1 MLLNDCIWRKIM
13 HGVKI
18 LHLSIH
24 HHRFMKMW
32 KNVDENIYYGN
43 KQFYT
48 AYYIFWFHIYNNIS
62 HSSPIQVKIIELST
76 ILKTLNVWN
85 VWTKLISLK
94 TSFPVKFLTTFY
106 FVEAR
111 NQPTKNCRHLLL
123 IFDDNHLTNS
133 YYSSTDS
140 KISSL
145 LDTWVISK
153 SSYINYKT
161 ETD

>member
-24 HHRFMKMW
+24 HHRFMKMC
-32 KNVDENIYYGN
+32 KNVEENIYYGN
-43 KQFYT
+43 KHFYT
-48 AYYIFWFHIYNNIS
+48 AYYIYWFHIYNNIS
-62 HSSPIQVKIIELST
+62 HSSPSPSK
-76 ILKTLNVWN
+76 KY
-85 VWTKLISLK
+85 WTVNNFEYVDTKWISLK

-111 NQPTKNCRHLLL
+111 NQPTKIVVIYFL